1 MDDVIVL
8 ILTLIF
14 IAAGIIGQMKKRKV
28 EPIPEANEVDGHND
42 DFWETL
48 NEEWTESIKTTEKPV
63 EMKQA
68 ETTPPDSQGEYHFKS
83 GNKAVRTYRSIA
95 KRDHLKEQPHVSKK
109 ARFPLREAVIYSEIL
124 NRKYF

>member
-28 EPIPEANEVDGHND
+28 EPIEQTKGEDDHND

-48 NEEWTESIKTTEKPV
+48 DEEWTEPIKRTKKPV

-68 ETTPPDSQGEYHFKS
+68 EAVPSASQGEYQFKS
-83 GNKAVRTYRSIA
+83 GNKAVRTVSSFA
-95 KRDHLKEQPHVSKK
+95 KKDQPKK
-109 ARFPLREAVIYSEIL
+109 QPRAGRKTRFPLREAVIYSEIL
-124 NRKYF
+124 NAKYL